1 MFTENVLI
9 VYNDKRKMSKQC
21 YTRGNVL
28 TVLSK
33 CKLCLDSVQ
42 REGKVG
48 FKGLVGLDKMDK
60 KLGWKSKDV

>member
-1 MFTENVLI
+1 
-9 VYNDKRKMSKQC
+9 MSKQC
-21 YTRGNVL
+21 YTGGNVL

-48 FKGLVGLDKMDK
+48 FKRLVGLDEMDK
-60 KLGWKSKDV
+60 ELGWITARMDRMDRLGSRS

>member
-1 MFTENVLI
+1 
-9 VYNDKRKMSKQC
+9 MSKQC
-21 YTRGNVL
+21 YTGGNVL
-28 TVLSK
+28 AVLSK

-48 FKGLVGLDKMDK
+48 FKRLVGLDKMDK